1 MSKKTIFDVLEKQLD
16 EKRKKKKIK
25 NAGFEKIRIATLRY
39 ELGSCSKIIHNR
51 RKHYTIRELGFNKL
65 HELCNKGEKRW
76 KEYFNNGGKVYIKTR
91 STNESMCDRILF
103 DKKVIKYI
111 GDNIP
116 LPLKVKPITK
126 KNKKNGK
133 FGKVKGFDYYLR
145 GEKLF
150 PKQRKTLLSRSE
162 DYIGQMV
169 HEQSD
174 SRGGMDK
181 IDLINLNYLDP
192 KQTDLEII
200 EDWNNFFDH
209 YGFRFPEFEDKWM
222 REFARTRRSK
232 DKNDIEKDEFN
243 NPELA
248 SIKSKIS
255 SILNKKIPNI
265 KF

>member
-1 MSKKTIFDVLEKQLD
+1 VKQALSSCVLVHYPLNKD
-16 EKRKKKKIK
+16 KKKIK
-25 NAGFEKIRIATLRY
+25 NVGFEKIRIATLRY
-39 ELGSCSKIIHNR
+39 ELGSCSKIIHNK

-76 KEYFNNGGKVYIKTR
+76 KEYFNNGGKVYIKIR

-103 DKKVIKYI
+103 DKKVVKYI

-116 LPLKVKPITK
+116 LPLKVKPIKNINTK
-126 KNKKNGK
+126 GGK

-162 DYIGQMV
+162 DYIGQIV

-181 IDLINLNYLDP
+181 IDLINLNHLDP

-248 SIKSKIS
+248 SSKSKIS

>member
-1 MSKKTIFDVLEKQLD
+1 
-16 EKRKKKKIK
+16 
-25 NAGFEKIRIATLRY
+25 
-39 ELGSCSKIIHNR
+39 
-51 RKHYTIRELGFNKL
+51 
-65 HELCNKGEKRW
+65 
-76 KEYFNNGGKVYIKTR
+76 
-91 STNESMCDRILF
+91 MCDRILF
-103 DKKVIKYI
+103 DKKIVKYI

-162 DYIGQMV
+162 DYIAKIV

-181 IDLINLNYLDP
+181 VDFDLVHLDSGLN
-192 KQTDLEII
+192 DLELI
-200 EDWNNFFDH
+200 EQWNNFFDQH
-209 YGFRFPEFEDKWM
+209 GFRFPEFEDKWM

-248 SIKSKIS
+248 SMKSKIS